1 MAFCEI
7 AFSTRFRRNFAF
19 MSCALLVL
27 TTFLFGLY
35 IEYFSSYNK
44 LYGSIGALLI
54 LMLYIWLNAIILL
67 LGFELN
73 ALINKFNKNK

>member
-1 MAFCEI
+1 MRF
-7 AFSTRFRRNFAF
+7 FSPGAF

-67 LGFELN
+67 LGFDLN
-73 ALINKFNKNK
+73 AVINKFNKNK